1 MSKSMKYAVALAVA
15 TSLTAVSAEA
25 QSGNINA
32 KATVLA
38 PITIAQGAELD
49 FGNVLPGVPKSV
61 VAASGATAGRFDLAG
76 VTGANVNVSFTLPA
90 NLTSGGNTLPIGSWD
105 GCHNTIANQAGCTG
119 FTPSAGT
126 TSANFVSGALYVYVG
141 GTVSPAGLQPA
152 GLYQANVTLNAAY
165 F

>member
-1 MSKSMKYAVALAVA
+1 MSKSMRYAVAVA
-15 TSLTAVSAEA
+15 AAMSLTAAAAQA

-49 FGNVLPGVPKSV
+49 FGNVLPGVNST
-61 VAASGATAGRFDLAG
+61 VAASSGATAGRFDLTG

-90 NLTSGGNTLPIGSWD
+90 NLTSGANSLPIGSWTA
-105 GCHNTIANQAGCTG
+105 CHNTSASQAGCTG

-126 TSANFVSGALYVYVG
+126 TSANFVSGALYVYMG